1 MLLSR
6 YLDHLAHERRMSPR
20 TVAAYEADLRLLQGF
35 LAEQGVDRLEDCDD
49 QLVRHWVM
57 ARVEGGDS
65 PRTVNRRLSAARG
78 LFRFARRAGLMNRDP
93 AALAEGPKAG
103 RRLPEFVPGA
113 GMQRLFAE
121 GPQRPGAA
129 GERDLLIMELLYGCG
144 LRLAEL
150 LGLRLGDA
158 DLRGGTL
165 RVMGKRSKERIVP
178 LGEAALAAIRA
189 EAERRSAEGRP
200 CGPDAWLVAGPGGE
214 PLSRRTVQRIVQ
226 RYLAAATT
234 LGKRSPH
241 VLRHTFATH
250 LLEAGA
256 DLNAVKELLGHAS
269 LAATQ
274 VYTHSTAEQLK
285 RAHAQA
291 HPRGGRRAR

>member
-1 MLLSR
+1 ELKP
-6 YLDHLAHERRMSPR
+6 ARRLRAGSGR
-20 TVAAYEADLRLLQGF
+20 EVRLLRLAW
-35 LAEQGVDRLEDCDD
+35 LAAWEVED
-49 QLVRHWVM
+49 M
-57 ARVEGGDS
+57 AALLGLSV
-65 PRTVNRRLSAARG
+65 RTVNRRLSAARG
-78 LFRFARRAGLMNRDP
+78 LFRYARRAGLLRHDP
-93 AALAEGPKAG
+93 AELAEGLKAG
-103 RRLPEFVPGA
+103 RRLPEFVPSGA
-113 GMQRLFAE
+113 MERLFAE
-121 GPQRPGAA
+121 GPLRAGPA
-129 GERDLLIMELLYGCG
+129 GERDLLIIELLYGCG

-150 LGLRLGDA
+150 LGLRMGDA
-158 DLRGGTL
+158 DLRNGTL
-165 RVMGKRSKERIVP
+165 RVLGKRNKERIIP
-178 LGEAALAAIRA
+178 LGEAACAAIGA
-189 EAERRSAEGRP
+189 EAERRRADGRP
-200 CGPDAWLVAGPGGE
+200 CGPDAWLVAGPGGQ
-214 PLSRRTVQRIVQ
+214 PLSRCTVQRIVQ
-226 RYLAAATT
+226 RYLAASTT